1 MARRSK
7 AREVALQMLFQVDL
21 NPDVDGRTVAQMMRE
36 RLGDS
41 DVREFAWVLFAGVM
55 EWRAQLDQR
64 IQDVATNW
72 KLSRMAATDRNVL
85 RIGAFELLHTATPHR
100 VVIDEA
106 LELAKKFGSEQS
118 AQFVNG
124 ILDKLVP
131 PERRENSRPA
141 ADAEAG
147 TSES

>member
-21 NPDVDGRTVAQMMRE
+21 NPDVDGRTVRGMIAE
-36 RLGDS
+36 RLQDE
-41 DVREFAWVLFAGVM
+41 DLREFAWMLFSGVM
-55 EWRAQLDQR
+55 ETRAQLDER
-64 IQDVATNW
+64 IQAVASNW
-72 KLSRMAATDRNVL
+72 KLSRMAGTDRNCL
-85 RIGAFELLHTATPHR
+85 RQGAFELIHTDAPYR

-106 LELAKKFGSEQS
+106 LELARKFGSDQS

-131 PERRENSRPA
+131 PEKRAIGDVPA
-141 ADAEAG
+141 AE
-147 TSES
+147 